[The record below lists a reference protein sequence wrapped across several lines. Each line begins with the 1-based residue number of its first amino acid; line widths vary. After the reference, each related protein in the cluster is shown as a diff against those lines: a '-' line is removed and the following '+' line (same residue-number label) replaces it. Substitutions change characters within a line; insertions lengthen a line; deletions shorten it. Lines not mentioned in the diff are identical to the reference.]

1 MSRLPTD
8 APASLPNRVG
18 VGVGVRGWPARAL
31 QQLRRATRRGAVH
44 TLFVHAGG
52 VSAFSPAARGD
63 ATGPH
68 AHASAGGWCA
78 AHRGHAANV
87 VVSGHLLF
95 SLHVSAALP
104 LGDATTLRTYAQQQF
119 GHYHGAQAQAWPL
132 AVWHEARQR
141 VACAL
146 HGIDLPALRAQAEA
160 HGVHLRYM
168 VPAWAVALR
177 SARQQ
182 VPSLAS
188 GRSAVVLVEGTLVT
202 WMLLDS
208 GALAGLRERFLDTPT
223 PASLT
228 ALLTELNAEF
238 GAFDA
243 PPVVLGYGLADAL
256 AMHTAATAL
265 PFQTLGTLADTAPA
279 RHWVVA
285 SAGVRE

>member
-1 MSRLPTD
+1 MSLSPTD
-8 APASLPNRVG
+8 APASLPSRVG
-18 VGVGVRGWPARAL
+18 VGGWPARVL
-31 QQLRRATRRGAVH
+31 QQLRRATRRGAAH

-63 ATGPH
+63 TTDVQ
-68 AHASAGGWCA
+68 AHVSAAEWCA
-78 AHRGHAANV
+78 AHRGQAANV
-87 VVSGHLLF
+87 VVCGHLLF

-104 LGDATTLRTYAQQQF
+104 LGDAAALRTYVQQQF

-160 HGVHLRYM
+160 HGVHLRCM

-202 WMLLDS
+202 WMLLDG

-243 PPVVLGYGLADAL
+243 PPVVLGYGLADAS
-256 AMHTAATAL
+256 AVHAEATAL

-285 SAGVRE
+285 SVGVRE